1 MKKLCVLLLSALTVA
16 TVVSS
21 VQARGI
27 ASGREFDT
35 FRLPNSTV
43 PTHYT
48 LRLDTDVHRGVFEY
62 TGNVQIRI
70 NVLEATNQI
79 VLHSLRNEISNLQLR
94 NGAGL
99 TVAVR
104 NYELDEEKEFLVIN
118 VGTTLQPNSGT
129 YTLEIDFT
137 NSIDRT
143 DQAGFYKS
151 SYEDDEGVTRYLGLT
166 QFESVD
172 ARTSFPCYDEP
183 GIKTTYDIRIVCGIE
198 YHARSNAP
206 LLGIKL
212 LEGGKKL
219 STFATTP
226 RMQTYLVAWLV
237 SDFVYEREVLTEPQL
252 AIATWAKPSSAHLL
266 SYSVDASKR
275 FMRAMEEY
283 FGQQYSMS
291 KIDNVAIKD
300 SDYAAGAMENWG
312 LVTYREQ
319 AIFYDPAQG
328 EQRQIGVVTIVGHE
342 FTHQFFGNLLA
353 PKWWSYL
360 WLNEGFAR
368 LYQYYVGDISHP
380 ELNLR
385 QRFIT
390 GPLQTALR
398 ADDSLTVRPM
408 TYYIDTRQG
417 ISRLFDNIA
426 YDKAACVLRMMNY
439 ALGERTFQKGLRY
452 YVQQNKDRGVVEESN
467 LFDALEQAA
476 KEDAV
481 LPISLSMHDIFG
493 SWSNQPGVP
502 LVKVRRDGNEY
513 YFTQERYVAN
523 DPPPEPFTNA
533 WWIPISFSTP
543 SNTEFEKRPAFWMPP
558 NVSEVMYEI
567 DTAEGETVAFNPK
580 STGYYRV
587 EYEEAMLREL
597 IKGLNKD
604 HTTFEASARAR
615 LLDDTLNLAHSRGH
629 NYEMALQLFSYL
641 QKETEYVPWMVAYDN
656 LRDMQVRLRSNEKA
670 SGLLQAFV
678 EKLASPMLEK
688 FGANQQQG
696 ESASVQELRTIAIEL
711 ACGASESCKAVAQSA
726 VSSVARGARRHYS
739 TTDSA
744 LLCSGLQQATGDQRK
759 AFVGQISQ
767 TLVDKTVDDIFTKQ
781 NLKQSLSCAG
791 SDMAKVE
798 SYAKLLFA
806 LEETDRTKALHR
818 LLVESKVPLADVV
831 ESLQSELSLRN
842 SNSVYRNKIPK
853 VLLEVARYV
862 TEPSEMQLLNAATAA
877 YAPWI
882 ATEIE
887 QQLKANRRW
896 LDLNLEP
903 LDSLS
908 RVRGGGT
915 ARTTVLPPFEETGVA
930 ISSATGPLQAR

>member
-1 MKKLCVLLLSALTVA
+1 MKKLCDLTCGVLLLAALVA
-16 TVVSS
+16 V

-27 ASGREFDT
+27 VSGRAFDS
-35 FRLPNSTV
+35 FRLPNTTV

-70 NVLEATNQI
+70 NVVEATDQI

-94 NGAGL
+94 NSAGL
-99 TVAVR
+99 KVAVK
-104 NYELDEEKEFLVIN
+104 NHELDEEREFLVVN
-118 VGTTLQPNSGT
+118 VATTLQPNSGT

-137 NSIDRT
+137 NTIDRN

-183 GIKTTYDIRIVCGIE
+183 GIKTTFDIFIVCGIE

-206 LLGIKL
+206 LRGIQL

-237 SDFVYEREVLTEPQL
+237 SDFVYEREVLTQPQL

-283 FGQQYSMS
+283 FGQLYSMS

-300 SDYAAGAMENWG
+300 SDYSAGAMENWG
-312 LVTYREQ
+312 LVTYRES
-319 AIFYDPAQG
+319 AIFYEPEQG

-368 LYQYYVGDISHP
+368 LYQYYLGDISHP

-398 ADDSLTVRPM
+398 ADDSLSVRPM

-417 ISRLFDNIA
+417 ISRLFDSIA
-426 YDKAACVLRMMNY
+426 YDKSACVLRMMNY

-452 YVQQNKDRGVVEESN
+452 YIQQNKDRGVVEESN
-467 LFDALEQAA
+467 LFDSLEQAA

-481 LPISLSMHDIFG
+481 LPISFSMHDIFG

-502 LVKVRRDGNEY
+502 LVKIRRDGDEY
-513 YFTQERYVAN
+513 FFTQERYVAS
-523 DPPPEPFTNA
+523 DPPAEPFTNS

-543 SNTEFEKRPAFWMPP
+543 SNTEFEKQPAFWMPP
-558 NVSEVMYEI
+558 NVTEVAYEI
-567 DTAEGETVAFNPK
+567 ETAEGEVVSFNPQ
-580 STGYYRV
+580 STGYYRI
-587 EYEEAMLREL
+587 EYDEAMLREL
-597 IKGLNKD
+597 IEMMNKD
-604 HTTFEASARAR
+604 HTTFEAPARAR
-615 LLDDTLNLAHSRGH
+615 LLDDTLNIAHARGG
-629 NYEMALQLFSYL
+629 NYEVVLELLNYL

-656 LRDMQVRLRSNEKA
+656 LRKMQTLLRSNEKA
-670 SGLLQAFV
+670 SRLLQTFV
-678 EKLASPMLEK
+678 EKLASPMLERY
-688 FGANQQQG
+688 GVDHRV
-696 ESASVQELRTIAIEL
+696 EDSASVQELRTIAIEL
-711 ACGASESCKAVAQSA
+711 ACGASQSCNTAAQSTVNA
-726 VSSVARGARRHYS
+726 VARGVQRHYS
-739 TTDSA
+739 TTDGA
-744 LLCSGLQQATGDQRK
+744 LLCSGVQQVSVDQRK
-759 AFVGQISQ
+759 AFVEQISHA
-767 TLVDKTVDDIFTKQ
+767 LGDKNLNDIFTKQ
-781 NLKQSLSCAG
+781 NLEQSLSCAG
-791 SDMAKVE
+791 RDMTKVE
-798 SYAKLLFA
+798 SYAKYLFA
-806 LEETDRTKALHR
+806 LGDTDRSKALHR

-831 ESLQSELSLRN
+831 ESLQSELSLRH
-842 SNSVYRNKIPK
+842 SNSVYRTNAPK

-862 TEPSEMQLLNAATAA
+862 TEHSEMQLLNTATAT

-882 ATEIE
+882 APEIE

-896 LDLNLEP
+896 LDQNVEP
-903 LDSLS
+903 LVDALT
-908 RVRGGGT
+908 RFLN
-915 ARTTVLPPFEETGVA
+915 A
-930 ISSATGPLQAR
+930 